1 MKVSKKFMSLILLA
15 AFIFSAAN
23 LFAQEGNSKKALG
36 FEDYARWRS
45 ITSTSISDDG
55 NWITFGYS
63 KRDADDTLYVKNI
76 TTDKEFVI
84 PNSSRPRFSDDEKWI
99 AYTLSL
105 PQKEAEKL
113 RKANKPVPNKAQLMN
128 LVTGEKTTTWDNVA
142 SFNFSKGSKFL
153 AVKKTKSDP
162 DAKHKGTDLIL
173 RNLEKGFDDHIGSVA
188 SFSFNKPGS
197 LLAYIVD
204 AADTTGNGLILIELD
219 SGSRNVLDTDR
230 AIYERMTWEEEG
242 TALAVLKGT
251 KKKGFIQIDNT
262 LLAFTGLDS
271 DEPVRFEYNPAE
283 AYDFPSEMVISEK
296 TGLSWSEDLTKVFF
310 GITEQEKEPEKKKD
324 AEPVADVDIF
334 HWKDDRIQSVQ
345 RAQAERDRNF
355 AYRAVFKLSDKRF
368 VQLTDKS
375 MRTISITRDGKWGIG
390 QDNRAY
396 ISDWKE
402 SAADYYRVNTATG
415 EKTLIFKAHGRTM
428 GLSPDSKHYL
438 YWKDGHVWDYKIE
451 SGEKLNLTRN
461 APVSFVNTEY
471 DHPGTVPPYGVTGW
485 TKDGKSV
492 ILTHRYDLW
501 LQPLDGSTA
510 SNLTGGMGDRD
521 EIRFRYVRTDPEE
534 RFIDLSKPV
543 LLSAYGEWTKKA
555 GYYELNDG
563 RLEKLIYDDKSFGRV
578 TKAKN
583 ADKFMYTIQTFRDYP
598 DYYVSDT
605 KFSYPKRITDANPFQ
620 SEYKWGYRI
629 LFDFENSQGVR
640 LQGTLAIPDDY
651 EDGQRF
657 PMLVNFYEKNS
668 QNLHRY
674 TAPRYASSPQFAR
687 FISNGYLVMQPD
699 VHFNTRTSHSDMLEC
714 VEAAVKKVIEMG
726 YADPEH
732 IGLHGHS
739 YSGGGACFISTRSK
753 MFAAIAAG
761 AAPINL
767 AGEFNILF
775 KGSGQ
780 NNHSYDIYGQ
790 GRYGTNPYDD
800 FELYWDQ
807 SPISGVTTMDTPLLY
822 LHGVDDPTVEYNQG
836 MEFYNALRFNGKP
849 VIFLS
854 YPGEGHSL
862 RKLEN
867 QKDYTRRVHQFF
879 DHYLKGEPAPDWI
892 VKGVPYLKK
901 EK

>member
-1 MKVSKKFMSLILLA
+1 MTVLLLA
-15 AFIFSAAN
+15 AFIFSAAA
-23 LFAQEGNSKKALG
+23 LFAQEETGKKALG
-36 FEDYARWRS
+36 FEDFARWRS
-45 ITSTSISDDG
+45 ITSTSISDNG
-55 NWITFGYS
+55 NWVTFGYS
-63 KRDADDTLYVKNI
+63 RREADDTLYVENLS
-76 TTDKEFVI
+76 TDKEFEI
-84 PNSSRPRFSDDEKWI
+84 PYASRPQFSDDEKWI
-99 AYTLSL
+99 TYTLTL
-105 PQKEAEKL
+105 PRKEAEK
-113 RKANKPVPNKAQLMN
+113 RRTANKPVPNKAQLIN
-128 LVTGEKTTTWDNVA
+128 LVTGEKTTWDNVA

-153 AVKKTKSDP
+153 AIKKTKSDP
-162 DAKHKGTDLIL
+162 DAKHSGTDLIL
-173 RNLEKGFDDHIGSVA
+173 LNLEKGIVDNIGSVG
-188 SFSFNKPGS
+188 SFSFNKPGTI
-197 LLAYIVD
+197 LAYIVD
-204 AADTTGNGLILIELD
+204 AADTAGNGLILINLE
-219 SGSRNVLDTDR
+219 SGLRKILDTDR
-230 AIYERMTWEEEG
+230 AIYEQMTWDEEG
-242 TALAVLKGT
+242 TALTLLKGI
-251 KKKGFIQIDNT
+251 KKKGFVEKDNT
-262 LLAFTGLDS
+262 LLAFTGLDKV
-271 DEPVRFEYNPAE
+271 EPVRFEYNPAE
-283 AYDFPSEMVISEK
+283 AYDFPAEMVISEK
-296 TGLSWSEDLTKVFF
+296 GGLSWSEDLTKIFL
-310 GITEQEKEPEKKKD
+310 GIKEQEKEPEKKKD

-334 HWKDDRIQSVQ
+334 HWKDDRLQSVQ
-345 RAQAERDRNF
+345 KSQAQRDRNF
-355 AYRAVFKLSDKRF
+355 AYRAVFKLNDKRF
-368 VQLTDKS
+368 IRLTDES

-402 SAADYYRVNTATG
+402 SQTDYYRVNTATG
-415 EKTLIFKAHGRTM
+415 ERTLILKAHGRTL
-428 GLSPDSKHYL
+428 GLSPDSKNYL
-438 YWKDGHVWDYKIE
+438 YWKDGHIWDYKIE
-451 SGEKLNLTRN
+451 TGEKINLTQN
-461 APVSFVNTEY
+461 APVSFVDVEY

-485 TKDGKSV
+485 TEGGSAV
-492 ILTHRYDLW
+492 ILTHQYDLY
-501 LQPLDGSTA
+501 LQPLDGSPAT
-510 SNLTGGMGDRD
+510 NLTGGMGDRD
-521 EIRFRYVRTDPEE
+521 EIRFSYVRTDPEE

-543 LLSAYGEWTKKA
+543 MLSAYGQWTKKA
-555 GYYELNDG
+555 GYFELRDG
-563 RLEKLIYDDKSFGRV
+563 KLIKLIYDDKSFGRPN
-578 TKAKN
+578 KAKN
-583 ADKFMYTIQTFRDYP
+583 ADKFMYTIQTFQDYP
-598 DYYVSDT
+598 DYYVSDA

-620 SEYKWGYRI
+620 SEYKWGHRI
-629 LFDFENSQGVR
+629 LFDFENSNGVR

-651 EDGQRF
+651 EEGQRL

-687 FISNGYLVMQPD
+687 FVSNGYLVMQPD
-699 VHFNTRTSHSDMLEC
+699 IHFNTRTSHSDMLEC
-714 VEAAVKKVIEMG
+714 VEAAIKKVIEMG

-732 IGLHGHS
+732 VGLHGHS
-739 YSGGGACFISTRSK
+739 YSGGGACYISTRSK

-780 NNHSYDIYGQ
+780 NNHQYDIYGQ

-800 FELYWDQ
+800 FQLYWDQ

-862 RKLEN
+862 RRLEN